1 MTTQPDELTVAKER
15 AEIEA
20 EIAGGTLLTAYEQTV
35 SAHPDTVSHRWKD
48 DAGQWHELTYAQ
60 VREQV
65 RLLALGLVAH
75 GVRKGDFVLIWS
87 HNRSEAIIA
96 DFAVMHAGAI
106 PVVIYQTTA
115 PEQAAYIATHCAAT
129 AVIAEDTAT
138 LARLASVADQFR
150 LSIVIDNNTE
160 GAIPSGHCVPWD
172 AVIAAGRE
180 STEDFDKLWRRIGPD
195 DLATL
200 IYTSGTTGT
209 PKGVMITHHS
219 VRFYI
224 QATHRALPAE
234 DRGDEDGIRLI
245 SYLPLAHVTGR
256 AVDVWTPMF
265 EPATVTFCPDYLKIF
280 EYAASVHPTVLVG
293 VPRVWEKLQAGL
305 RAAVP
310 THPRELTPDVRQ
322 AILTH
327 IGLDKC
333 QLAVT
338 GAAPIDPD
346 ICEYF
351 QALGVPFTEGWGMSE
366 LTCAAAISHPQAP
379 RNGTVGRAYPGM
391 EITLADDG
399 EVLVRG
405 PMLMAGYYR
414 DPEQTS
420 ATIDADGW
428 LHTGDIGTMDDEGY
442 LRITDRKKEL
452 IINASGKNISPAL
465 IEYQLQRHP
474 LIGQA
479 CAFGD
484 RRSYITALLVLDPD
498 AIPAWAKAN
507 GVEPSGD
514 LTTNPAMLAE
524 VGRAVDEANS
534 HLARVEQVKRWK
546 LLPGEWTAES
556 GDLTPT
562 LKKRRR
568 VIAERY
574 ATEIE
579 SLYT

>member
-1 MTTQPDELTVAKER
+1 MTTQPDELTIAKER

-20 EIAGGTLLTAYEQTV
+20 EIADGTLLTAYEQTV
-35 SAHPDTVSHRWKD
+35 AANPEAISHRWQ
-48 DAGQWHELTYAQ
+48 DAAGDWHDRTYAQ
-60 VREQV
+60 TREQV
-65 RLLALGLVAH
+65 RLFALGLRVR

-87 HNRSEAIIA
+87 HNRPEAVIA
-96 DFAVMHAGAI
+96 DLAVMHAGAI
-106 PVVIYQTTA
+106 PVVVYQTSA
-115 PEQAAYIATHCAAT
+115 PEQAAYIATHCGAS
-129 AVIAEDTAT
+129 AVIAEDEAT
-138 LARLASVADQFR
+138 LAKLASVADQFR
-150 LSIVIDNNTE
+150 LTILMDTNWEDI
-160 GAIPSGHCVPWD
+160 
-172 AVIAAGRE
+172 IAAGQE
-180 STEDFDKLWRRIGPD
+180 STEDFDQVWRQVGPD

-209 PKGVMITHHS
+209 SKAVMITHHNIL
-219 VRFYI
+219 FYI
-224 QATHRALPAE
+224 HATLRALPAE
-234 DRGDEDGIRLI
+234 ERGDEGGIRNI

-256 AVDVWTPMF
+256 AVDVWTPMC
-265 EPATVTFCPDYLKIF
+265 EVVTVTFCPDYLKIL
-280 EYAASVHPTVLVG
+280 EVAATVHPTVFVG
-293 VPRVWEKLQAGL
+293 VPRVWEKLYAGL
-305 RAAVP
+305 RAAIP
-310 THPRELTPDVRQ
+310 QHSSELTPEMRQ
-322 AILTH
+322 AVLTH

-338 GAAPIDPD
+338 GAAPIDPE
-346 ICEYF
+346 IIEYF
-351 QALGVPFTEGWGMSE
+351 QMLGIPFTEGWGMSE

-391 EITLADDG
+391 EIKLADDG

-405 PMLMAGYYR
+405 PMVMSGYYR
-414 DPEQTS
+414 DPEQTA
-420 ATIDADGW
+420 ATIDPDGW

-452 IINASGKNISPAL
+452 IITAAGKNISPAL

-479 CAFGD
+479 CALGD

-498 AIPAWAKAN
+498 AIPAWAQAN
-507 GVEPSGD
+507 GVEADADVTSH
-514 LTTNPAMLAE
+514 PAMLAE
-524 VGRAVDEANS
+524 IGRAVEEANS

-574 ATEIE
+574 AAEIE
-579 SLYT
+579 ALYA